1 MSIYHY
7 INKLNMYVCL
17 HTYMM
22 YIVCMYHIHAYN
34 YTFILHIGYLCISI
48 YINLGDCNL
57 RLSRLC

>member
-1 MSIYHY
+1 
-7 INKLNMYVCL
+7 MYVCL